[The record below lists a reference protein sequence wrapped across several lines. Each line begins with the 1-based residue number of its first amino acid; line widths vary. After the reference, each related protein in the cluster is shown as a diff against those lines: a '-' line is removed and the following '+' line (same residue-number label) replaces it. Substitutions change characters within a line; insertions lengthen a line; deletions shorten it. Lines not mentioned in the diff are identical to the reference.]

1 MPKKKKTF
9 LLMKSHRIRFNVL
22 IVSGKWES
30 ICSVCVEG
38 RFINDDREHVI
49 KNIIEALIRNVQNG
63 RYI

>member
-1 MPKKKKTF
+1 
-9 LLMKSHRIRFNVL
+9 MKSHRIRFNVL